1 MSDGPPDDQS
11 AASRP
16 GGRPAGAKRLSRL
29 STRLLSLAAIH
40 SDRRTNEELARADAR
55 KWHYAVLATLDE
67 FGAAS
72 QAELSSRTGIYRSD
86 LVSVISELAGRGL
99 VERAPDPADRRR
111 NVVTLTG
118 PGRQQLGR
126 LDKLL
131 AGVEDEVLA
140 PLDPAQR
147 EQLHRLLTTLV
158 NHHHRQKGPGEW
170 HQER

>member
-1 MSDGPPDDQS
+1 VSDG
-11 AASRP
+11 R
-16 GGRPAGAKRLSRL
+16 RAGAERLSRL
-29 STRLLSLAAIH
+29 STRLLSLAAIQA
-40 SDRRTNEELARADAR
+40 DRLANEELARADAR

-72 QAELSSRTGIYRSD
+72 QAELSARTGIYRSD
-86 LVSVISELAGRGL
+86 LVAVISELAARGL

-118 PGRQQLGR
+118 PGGQHLGR
-126 LDKLL
+126 LDQLL

-158 NHHHRQKGPGEW
+158 NHHRGQKGRAQW
-170 HQER
+170 HQDG